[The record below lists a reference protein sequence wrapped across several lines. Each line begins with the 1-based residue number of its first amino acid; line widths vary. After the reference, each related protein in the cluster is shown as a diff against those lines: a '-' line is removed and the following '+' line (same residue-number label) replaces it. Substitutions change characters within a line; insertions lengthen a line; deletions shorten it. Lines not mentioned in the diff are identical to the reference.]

1 MFQKFFGIL
10 QKKVE
15 DKKITPYVKIE
26 EIQKEFSDYVQE
38 YLIAEEEYK
47 EYKEITNAIKSWALQ
62 LNTLATEILTLKN
75 NLDEMKLSIEKIF
88 KIIKVNDLDIT
99 NDDQTEKLNEM
110 KINNFK
116 DYVVNR
122 KKI

>member
-38 YLIAEEEYK
+38 YLIAEDEYK
-47 EYKEITNAIKSWALQ
+47 EYKEINNAIKSWALQ

-75 NLDEMKLSIEKIF
+75 NLDEMKLSIDRIF